1 MKYRFT
7 HRNEKERRLIFFGK
21 DSVDK
26 PASQRD
32 SAPENEDVKDNGK
45 KTEKVDMSALDKAL
59 EKFDTSSL
67 EGDGKTGVEDL
78 VRAAKEGTSGNTEQ
92 MTEQFTKAVNA
103 EMKAELQALRANSK
117 VASRRG
123 LRPEEKRA
131 MAQKAFTKVQSDFSS
146 LGIVLV
152 LNEDNS
158 VSVSLPVVQ
167 ESAKDAANDESTETS
182 DTEKSGEAKAE
193 QPEDQQKED
202 VENSEMK
209 ELKEIFEELKRQ
221 LDELL
226 GKLKDGIKG
235 EDSSEKSDGESES
248 NESAEAAADD
258 VSKMKTSAIDTEL
271 ESLEKQDNDFDKQID
286 EIGEKIAEPGENDNI
301 AELSKQLS
309 ELSDKKEEIAPRKE
323 ALEAEKKRRTDL
335 IASEWEKATTKDGA
349 AKEPA
354 VTGVGIEG
362 DYLVLSLSEG
372 GSIDTIKSIAKD
384 AGFDLLADGRM
395 EVPAQFYAE
404 GLEGARQAIF
414 DALAKIENK
423 GATAETA
430 EENPSEEADGGAAS
444 DKLGGSPAEGKE
456 SIETPSDRLNT
467 KNKELLETVPE
478 AARGTRLFTIF
489 QNMEY
494 KMAQDNQNIVVH
506 IKADQFDNM
515 LALAHSNSRTVTDG
529 KGKPVQPGDN
539 PSTVVVNGGVEG
551 PPWTMTRGQD
561 IEYPCYKAWGGQE
574 GDVESQVASAEA
586 GMDSWAGSLVSQETI
601 NSVDTSGLQNLEQT
615 TVSTEQTGNAQQLQG
630 AIESFKQSL
639 KGDMKDVPLAKFIS
653 GMEAHNGEGNSVDL
667 LCTESTPEVR
677 SEGDKEFAYFLKDLF
692 VDGTA
697 AKVDTETGR
706 YVVNLTESQI
716 DGAIHQIGRYEGFLG
731 DPSKQP
737 SADFE
742 EPDAQQPESQ
752 SEAEASSEE
761 VEEKTPEQIKEEY
774 DIAVDTIVTSVEAL
788 KFHIQD
794 ENGGMDSL
802 LDDGSVAKGSTL
814 ETLLKD
820 INDQINN
827 PDLQIP
833 EGENLA
839 IDLGKALTEN
849 SLFDT
854 FTDGTGAEYRLYME
868 DGIGVQRIVEDAIE
882 RNTEQSTAKRMEGI
896 RKDMGNILANK
907 SSLSANEKALLR
919 NAIMLEENEDGSY
932 TISIEKSLLAQG
944 GFTEEQNSQVREGLY
959 DKGARW
965 ESIPMSTDQVEDY
978 YNRYVTRVNRAFA

>member
-1 MKYRFT
+1 M
-7 HRNEKERRLIFFGK
+7 
-21 DSVDK
+21 DK

-67 EGDGKTGVEDL
+67 EGDGKTGVEEL

-167 ESAKDAANDESTETS
+167 KSAKDATNDESTETS
-182 DTEKSGEAKAE
+182 DTEKSVEAKAE

-226 GKLKDGIKG
+226 GKLK
-235 EDSSEKSDGESES
+235 EKAEGTGDDAKEGGKDKAPESK
-248 NESAEAAADD
+248 ESAGDN
-258 VSKMKTSAIDTEL
+258 VTKMKTSDIDKELGTIDTQDQEL
-271 ESLEKQDNDFDKQID
+271 KEQLDDLPDVDSKNADEVKQKITEIQKKQ
-286 EIGEKIAEPGENDNI
+286 EALK
-301 AELSKQLS
+301 
-309 ELSDKKEEIAPRKE
+309 PRKE
-323 ALEAEKKRRTDL
+323 ALEGEKKRRKDL

-372 GSIDTIKSIAKD
+372 GNIDTIKSIAKD

-404 GLEGARQAIF
+404 GLAGARQAIF

-456 SIETPSDRLNT
+456 SIETPSDRLNA

-515 LALAHSNSRTVTDG
+515 LALAHSNGRTVTDG

-551 PPWTMTRGQD
+551 PAWTMTRGQD
-561 IEYPCYKAWGGQE
+561 IKYPCYKAWGGQE
-574 GDVESQVASAEA
+574 GNVESQVASAEA

-601 NSVDTSGLQNLEQT
+601 NGVDTSSLQNLEQI

-639 KGDMKDVPLAKFIS
+639 KDDMKDVPLAKFIS

-677 SEGDKEFAYFLKDLF
+677 SDGDKEFAYFLKDLF

-716 DGAIHQIGRYEGFLG
+716 DGAIDQIGRYEGFLG

-868 DGIGVQRIVEDAIE
+868 DGIGVQRIVEDATE

-944 GFTEEQNSQVREGLY
+944 GFTEEQNSQVTEGLY

-965 ESIPMSTDQVEDY
+965 ESSAMSTDQVEDY